1 MFVLMKEKKKDVKH
15 EDPDDESGETVTE
28 SVDPDQKPDIEAV
41 KMETEEPV
49 SMTPEPKTSP
59 GKSLKHS
66 DVSAESKLTIADT
79 KPEEDQSRVHVN
91 IIIFLITTE

>member
-1 MFVLMKEKKKDVKH
+1 MKEKKKDVKH
-15 EDPDDESGETVTE
+15 EDPDVEIRETVPE
-28 SVDPDQKPDIEAV
+28 SVDPDQKPDVEAV

-66 DVSAESKLTIADT
+66 DVSADSKSTVADT
-79 KPEEDQSRVHVN
+79 KAEEDQSRVRV
-91 IIIFLITTE
+91 IMFLINAE